1 MKKLSNTEAELKN
14 ECVVDKVGRKK
25 KTLINQLFTF

>member
-1 MKKLSNTEAELKN
+1 MKKLSNTKAELKN

-25 KTLINQLFTF
+25 KTLIN